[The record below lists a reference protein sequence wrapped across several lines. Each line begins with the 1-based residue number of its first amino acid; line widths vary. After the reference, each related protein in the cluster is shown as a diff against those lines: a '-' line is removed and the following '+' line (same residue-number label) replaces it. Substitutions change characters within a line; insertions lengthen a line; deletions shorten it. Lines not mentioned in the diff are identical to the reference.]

1 MEYKSF
7 MEALKGN
14 QHKLDKNKNGKLDA
28 HDFKL
33 LRKEEEELD
42 EAYGVNL
49 GSRPVSGQKEYQGK
63 EIKSFHPNKE
73 KEAREYA
80 KKHGYVVKKKELP
93 KGSSNITHTWDI
105 HKEEADLSE
114 EHIVHVDDGSKYGDQ
129 PHKKDADHVM
139 AGVKKHNGKFDG
151 HSDKGAYFK
160 FNSKSDAEGF
170 VRHVKAA
177 PHKTVY
183 ADLHEEIEGL
193 DEADVQARADYKL
206 DKSGRKYHKQIH
218 FKDGSNDEANEK
230 NEVREATQYGLPSH
244 SHAHVMKKIKSGDW
258 EATHD
263 IKAGRH
269 LEIIDHSKGGKRK
282 TIHVKEEFNVN
293 EEMTDTQKSERERIV
308 KGMKKNIAGFKA
320 KYGERA
326 KDVMYATAT
335 KMAMKEESELEEQA
349 PVAPSLVKHRIGVTV
364 SDPNATSVTARKEKV
379 QKFVRVTHSDNKEG
393 AQKVGEKHFKK
404 KGYVVHDSWHAG
416 MVNEEVELDE
426 SVKIVDRDSDL
437 DQEHF
442 KLHVNGKPVHFVHH
456 NYENSHASDSKDDIH
471 YQVKKQLKHLSP
483 QHQKAVTNAVHAS
496 YRIKEETDLEEGYV
510 VRYNNPKSDKHG
522 SERHFDDQASAQ
534 KHADRGNSVDKIGG
548 KYTVHKTNEKGHD
561 MKEEVELDEADQ
573 RIKASDVKSAIKNVK
588 QASAHTKKM
597 IKANPTEKMPHGM
610 SRHAAYSE
618 EVELDEAVESGNKGY
633 GYHGQHESDIADKK
647 YSAMHAKVKKVA
659 GEAGHLRDAKKP
671 NVMVKHY
678 LDSRHGRHLAGNE
691 HDHEYIKKDFGKFKK
706 SYKESDFA
714 KESVGFDE
722 EGNLMA
728 EKLTYAQFMEQ
739 LLEYT
744 PGPGGVTRV
753 QGRSYGA
760 QYHDPEGDDD
770 ADDKPKKKAEPAVKR
785 GRGRPAGSKSG
796 ANQKVTSGKSYGG
809 IATHSLHLPSS
820 NR

>member
-1 MEYKSF
+1 MQFKSF
-7 MEALKGN
+7 MESLTAEVQESFGKGQVTIHMPGYPMHGKKADVFHRHDDGRVN
-14 QHKLDKNKNGKLDA
+14 VQIRHSNKRGDVSNVTLGKDQY
-28 HDFKL
+28 
-33 LRKEEEELD
+33 KE
-42 EAYGVNL
+42 V
-49 GSRPVSGQKEYQGK
+49 
-63 EIKSFHPNKE
+63 
-73 KEAREYA
+73 
-80 KKHGYVVKKKELP
+80 
-93 KGSSNITHTWDI
+93 
-105 HKEEADLSE
+105 HKEEVELSE

-193 DEADVQARADYKL
+193 DEAEVQARADYKL

-282 TIHVKEEFNVN
+282 TIHVKEEFDMN
-293 EEMTDTQKSERERIV
+293 EEMTDAQKSERERIV

-326 KDVMYATAT
+326 KEVMYATAT
-335 KMAMKEESELEEQA
+335 KQAMKEEAESLEEESGQHK
-349 PVAPSLVKHRIGVTV
+349 VVVTV
-364 SDPNATSVTARKEKV
+364 SDPNHPAVSQRKEQIMK
-379 QKFVRVTHSDNKEG
+379 RVIVKADHKDGAVAKAKE
-393 AQKVGEKHFKK
+393 FYKK
-404 KGYVVHDSWHAG
+404 KGYKVHDAEYHSPQPKST
-416 MVNEEVELDE
+416 MKTEETNLEEEQLDELDK
-426 SVKIVDRDSDL
+426 STLKSYFQKSQKSSQNIL
-437 DQEHF
+437 
-442 KLHVNGKPVHFVHH
+442 
-456 NYENSHASDSKDDIH
+456 
-471 YQVKKQLKHLSP
+471 KKAQ
-483 QHQKAVTNAVHAS
+483 
-496 YRIKEETDLEEGYV
+496 
-510 VRYNNPKSDKHG
+510 NPKNSSDGAQTELKRKFTKRLTG
-522 SERHFDDQASAQ
+522 MARAAQ
-534 KHADRGNSVDKIGG
+534 KFN
-548 KYTVHKTNEKGHD
+548 
-561 MKEEVELDEADQ
+561 KEEVEQIDERNKENATRRKMMDASRGARWKVQ
-573 RIKASDVKSAIKNVK
+573 NKVSSDDVRDWDNKHKTPQAQNKAIGRALRN
-588 QASAHTKKM
+588 
-597 IKANPTEKMPHGM
+597 
-610 SRHAAYSE
+610 E
-618 EVELDEAVESGNKGY
+618 EAEELDEAKKPDRFHIVDQSGNPANLVSYGTLSSAMKDRDEKHPTAKIHLVGPRGKVKQVFEPKSVKEEAEIEEGY
-633 GYHGQHESDIADKK
+633 RGNSEADKPYFDAQDHK
-647 YSAMHAKVKKVA
+647 AAAEQAHKKGDSFSYHMHMAS
-659 GEAGHLRDAKKP
+659 H
-671 NVMVKHY
+671 H
-678 LDSRHGRHLAGNE
+678 DSLAHWSSNKGRHHVADQHAMKADQH
-691 HDHEYIKKDFGKFKK
+691 HDWAQQARLKKEDITI
-706 SYKESDFA
+706 EI
-714 KESVGFDE
+714 DE
-722 EGNLMA
+722 EGNLMS

>member
-33 LRKEEEELD
+33 LRKEETEELD
-42 EAYGVNL
+42 EAMSPQQKADFDRMMAGAMSRAAYNAKWKKPLKSDSKVIYGKNV
-49 GSRPVSGQKEYQGK
+49 
-63 EIKSFHPNKE
+63 
-73 KEAREYA
+73 
-80 KKHGYVVKKKELP
+80 
-93 KGSSNITHTWDI
+93 
-105 HKEEADLSE
+105 KEEAELSE
-114 EHIVHVDDGSKYGDQ
+114 EHIVHVDDGSKYGEQ

-364 SDPNATSVTARKEKV
+364 SEPDHPMASKRKEK
-379 QKFVRVTHSDNKEG
+379 QLKFVRVTHSDDKEG
-393 AQKVGEKHFKK
+393 ARKVGEKHFAK
-404 KGYVVHDSWHAG
+404 KGYKVHDSHHAG
-416 MVNEEVELDE
+416 MVN
-426 SVKIVDRDSDL
+426 
-437 DQEHF
+437 
-442 KLHVNGKPVHFVHH
+442 
-456 NYENSHASDSKDDIH
+456 
-471 YQVKKQLKHLSP
+471 
-483 QHQKAVTNAVHAS
+483 
-496 YRIKEETDLEEGYV
+496 EETDLEEGYV

-633 GYHGQHESDIADKK
+633 GYHGQHESDVADKK

>member
-1 MEYKSF
+1 MEYKKF

-33 LRKEEEELD
+33 LRKEEEE
-42 EAYGVNL
+42 
-49 GSRPVSGQKEYQGK
+49 
-63 EIKSFHPNKE
+63 
-73 KEAREYA
+73 
-80 KKHGYVVKKKELP
+80 
-93 KGSSNITHTWDI
+93 
-105 HKEEADLSE
+105 
-114 EHIVHVDDGSKYGDQ
+114 
-129 PHKKDADHVM
+129 
-139 AGVKKHNGKFDG
+139 
-151 HSDKGAYFK
+151 
-160 FNSKSDAEGF
+160 
-170 VRHVKAA
+170 
-177 PHKTVY
+177 
-183 ADLHEEIEGL
+183 L

-293 EEMTDTQKSERERIV
+293 EEMTDAQKAERERLV
-308 KGMKKNIAGFKA
+308 KGMKKNLAGFKA

-326 KDVMYATAT
+326 KEVMYATAT
-335 KMAMKEESELEEQA
+335 KQAMKEEAESLEEESGQHKVVVTVSDPNHPAVSQRKEQIMKRVIVKADHKDGAVAKAKEFYKKKGYKVHDAEYHSPQPKSTMKTEETNVEEGYVVRYHNPKSELEEQA

-416 MVNEEVELDE
+416 MVNEEVELD
-426 SVKIVDRDSDL
+426 
-437 DQEHF
+437 
-442 KLHVNGKPVHFVHH
+442 
-456 NYENSHASDSKDDIH
+456 
-471 YQVKKQLKHLSP
+471 
-483 QHQKAVTNAVHAS
+483 
-496 YRIKEETDLEEGYV
+496 
-510 VRYNNPKSDKHG
+510 
-522 SERHFDDQASAQ
+522 
-534 KHADRGNSVDKIGG
+534 
-548 KYTVHKTNEKGHD
+548 
-561 MKEEVELDEADQ
+561 
-573 RIKASDVKSAIKNVK
+573 
-588 QASAHTKKM
+588 
-597 IKANPTEKMPHGM
+597 
-610 SRHAAYSE
+610 
-618 EVELDEAVESGNKGY
+618 
-633 GYHGQHESDIADKK
+633 
-647 YSAMHAKVKKVA
+647 
-659 GEAGHLRDAKKP
+659 
-671 NVMVKHY
+671 
-678 LDSRHGRHLAGNE
+678 
-691 HDHEYIKKDFGKFKK
+691 
-706 SYKESDFA
+706 
-714 KESVGFDE
+714 ESVGFDE

>member
-33 LRKEEEELD
+33 LRKEETEELD
-42 EAYGVNL
+42 EAMSPQQKADFDRMMAGAMSRAAYNAKWKKPLKSDSKVIYGKNV
-49 GSRPVSGQKEYQGK
+49 
-63 EIKSFHPNKE
+63 
-73 KEAREYA
+73 
-80 KKHGYVVKKKELP
+80 
-93 KGSSNITHTWDI
+93 
-105 HKEEADLSE
+105 KEEAELSE

-230 NEVREATQYGLPSH
+230 NEVREETD
-244 SHAHVMKKIKSGDW
+244 M
-258 EATHD
+258 
-263 IKAGRH
+263 
-269 LEIIDHSKGGKRK
+269 
-282 TIHVKEEFNVN
+282 N
-293 EEMTDTQKSERERIV
+293 EEMTDAQKAERERIV
-308 KGMKKNIAGFKA
+308 KGMKKNLAGFKA

-326 KDVMYATAT
+326 KEVMYATAT
-335 KMAMKEESELEEQA
+335 KQAMKEEAESLEEESGQHK
-349 PVAPSLVKHRIGVTV
+349 VVVTV
-364 SDPNATSVTARKEKV
+364 SDPNHPAVSQRKEQIMK
-379 QKFVRVTHSDNKEG
+379 RVIVKADHKDGAIAKAKE
-393 AQKVGEKHFKK
+393 FYKK
-404 KGYVVHDSWHAG
+404 KGYKVHDAEYHSPQPKSTMKTEETNLEEEQLDERNKENATRRKMMDASRGARWKVQNKVSADDVRDWDGKHKTAQAQNKAIG
-416 MVNEEVELDE
+416 RALRNEEV
-426 SVKIVDRDSDL
+426 
-437 DQEHF
+437 
-442 KLHVNGKPVHFVHH
+442 
-456 NYENSHASDSKDDIH
+456 DI
-471 YQVKKQLKHLSP
+471 
-483 QHQKAVTNAVHAS
+483 
-496 YRIKEETDLEEGYV
+496 
-510 VRYNNPKSDKHG
+510 
-522 SERHFDDQASAQ
+522 
-534 KHADRGNSVDKIGG
+534 
-548 KYTVHKTNEKGHD
+548 
-561 MKEEVELDEADQ
+561 
-573 RIKASDVKSAIKNVK
+573 
-588 QASAHTKKM
+588 
-597 IKANPTEKMPHGM
+597 
-610 SRHAAYSE
+610 
-618 EVELDEAVESGNKGY
+618 LDEAVESGNKGY
-633 GYHGQHESDIADKK
+633 GYHGQHESDVADKK